1 MDPIV
6 WEIIVVAAMD
16 CPPPEEKFLKYIS
29 GLPRVVTDRRLRLDG
44 LLAMLTKELS
54 VN

>member
-1 MDPIV
+1 MDPIF

-16 CPPPEEKFLKYIS
+16 CPPEEKFLKYIS
-29 GLPRVVTDRRLRLDG
+29 GLPGVVTDRRLRLDG

>member
-16 CPPPEEKFLKYIS
+16 WPPEEKFLKYIS